1 MSIIKEVIEE
11 LTNIR
16 EKINE
21 IQRKNDALQLSND
34 ILSDDLHNLE
44 QENAQLKRE
53 YMRDTPINNST
64 K

>member
-1 MSIIKEVIEE
+1 MNLINRVIEE

-21 IQRKNDALQLSND
+21 IERKNDALQLSND
-34 ILSDDLHNLE
+34 ILSDDVYNLE

-53 YMRDTPINNST
+53 LIKFNIFQSM

>member
-1 MSIIKEVIEE
+1 MNIINKVIEE

-21 IQRKNDALQLSND
+21 IQRKNESLQASND
-34 ILSDDLHNLE
+34 ILSDDIHNLE
-44 QENAQLKRE
+44 LENTQLKRE
-53 YMRDTPINNST
+53 LIKFKIFQSM